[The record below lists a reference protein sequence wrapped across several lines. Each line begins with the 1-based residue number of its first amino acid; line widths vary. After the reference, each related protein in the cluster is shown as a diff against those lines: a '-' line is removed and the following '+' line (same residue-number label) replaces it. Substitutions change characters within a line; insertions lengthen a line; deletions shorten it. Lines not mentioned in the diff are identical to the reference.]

1 MLTKYK
7 ALCHECGLTIETA
20 SQFLDI
26 RESTSKSL
34 WLGTKEM
41 NQGIATELLSL
52 ADRIKNE
59 SERLKTAIDSALSKG
74 KTVKIRLPIDDNEA
88 LASGWHCL
96 GCYEKAVAKALSCCN
111 GATLAAIELVRVERE
126 GTENR

>member
-7 ALCHECGLTIETA
+7 ALCHECGLTIEMA

-41 NQGIATELLSL
+41 NQGIASELLSL
-52 ADRIKNE
+52 ADRIKAE
-59 SERLKTAIDSALSKG
+59 SERLKLAIDSALSKG
-74 KTVKIRLPIDDNEA
+74 KTIKIRIPRDDNEA
-88 LASGWHCL
+88 IASGWHCTGL
-96 GCYEKAVAKALSCCN
+96 ARKWAIRSRMPR
-111 GATLAAIELVRVERE
+111 ATWHWPMRPLRIPSDS
-126 GTENR
+126 